1 MNDFNAQVIEDF
13 RANAGAVDH
22 AAGGFFAG
30 KPVLILHNT
39 GAKTGK
45 SRMNPLVY
53 ATHEGSYVVAATKGG
68 APKHPH
74 WFHNVRANPDVT
86 VEVGTEQF
94 PATATIVED
103 GPFRDELY
111 AKLVTI
117 MPDQFG
123 TYEAMTERVIPV
135 VLLDRTA

>member
-1 MNDFNAQVIEDF
+1 MNDMNTQVIEDF

-22 AAGGFFAG
+22 ALGGFFAG

-39 GAKTGK
+39 GAKTGEL
-45 SRMNPLVY
+45 RMNPLVY
-53 ATHEGSYVVAATKGG
+53 AIHDGSYVVAATKGG
-68 APKHPH
+68 APNHPH
-74 WFHNVRANPDVT
+74 WLLNVRANPHVT
-86 VEVGTEQF
+86 VEVGTERF

-103 GPFRDELY
+103 GPLRDELY

-123 TYEAMTERVIPV
+123 TYEAMTDRVIPV
-135 VLLDRTA
+135 VVLDRTV